1 MNKTMIL
8 ALSTLLALP
17 TAIASSDD
25 ETSSADGS
33 SAAVS
38 SASGSAQ
45 SVSPDPTA
53 QLAFQAQDV
62 RLSDEQRA
70 AALRALGSQASQN
83 GLVAV
88 ARGLKDE
95 SPIIREAAII
105 GADPYPLEYR
115 WRLVS
120 PLLVDDVAQVRI
132 TAAAGLLK
140 ELDNLDTLGQVEH
153 QEKQHLMDAAS
164 ELITHLKNQPDDASN
179 LLLADVYR
187 WTKHYE
193 LAKEKYVES
202 KKAMPDNPQV
212 WLSLADNYRAQGM
225 DDRAVATLNQAI
237 DLLPPNANLHFSKS
251 LALVRLE
258 QKVQAAKES
267 HLAATIA
274 ESNSY
279 YWYINGVL
287 QEEQNLAYSTK
298 SFEKAYMLSG
308 APEHLYAVCDIYA
321 RYGHDNTDEC
331 LEELANAAPEEVI
344 QQLRD
349 KQITH

>member
-8 ALSTLLALP
+8 ALSTLLAVP
-17 TAIASSDD
+17 TAIASSVDMNIQ
-25 ETSSADGS
+25 GS
-33 SAAVS
+33 SDNQSAQAVS
-38 SASGSAQ
+38 S
-45 SVSPDPTA
+45 DPIA
-53 QLAFQAQDV
+53 QLAYQAQDV
-62 RLSDEQRA
+62 RLSDDQRA
-70 AALRALGSQASQN
+70 AALRALGSQATQN

-88 ARGLKDE
+88 ARGLKDA

-140 ELDNLDTLGQVEH
+140 ELDNLDSLGQVES
-153 QEKQHLMDAAS
+153 QDKQHLLDAAN
-164 ELITHLKNQPDDASN
+164 ELITHLKSQPDDASN

-187 WTKHYE
+187 WTQQYD
-193 LAKEKYVES
+193 LAKEKYLQS
-202 KKAMPDNPQV
+202 KKTMPDNPQI
-212 WLSLADNYRAQGM
+212 WLSLADNYRAQGF
-225 DDRAVATLNQAI
+225 DQLAVETLSQAI
-237 DLLPPNANLHFSKS
+237 NVLPTNANLHFAKS
-251 LALVRLE
+251 LALVRQE
-258 QKVQAAKES
+258 QKSQAAKES

-287 QEEQNLAYSTK
+287 QEELDLAYSTK
-298 SFEKAYMLSG
+298 SFEQAYMLSG

-321 RYGHDNTDEC
+321 RYGHDKTDEC
-331 LEELANAAPEEVI
+331 ISELAQVAPDEVI
-344 QQLRD
+344 QQLKD
-349 KQITH
+349 KRITY